1 MSLEE
6 TINADIKKAML
17 AKEKDKLNALR
28 AIKAALL
35 LLKTSGEN
43 VVITEEMELKI
54 LQKLSK
60 QRRDSAELYKSQHR
74 EDLYQEEII
83 QLEIINEYL
92 PKLLSNEEILVQVQS
107 IAQAQNITDMKDMGK
122 LIGFCTK
129 AMAGKADN
137 KQIADIVKAYLT
149 R

>member
-6 TINADIKKAML
+6 TINANIKKAML

-28 AIKAALL
+28 SIKAALL